1 MTSRYATSMFLGFLI
16 VSFTTAAHASHK
28 SCSFANTNGDWGFS
42 YSGNV
47 ILPTGPVPV
56 ASVGVFKQT
65 NGWLSGSETRSLGG
79 AVADETITAD
89 YTVNAD
95 CTVSYTFQVFD
106 AGVLVR
112 TAKVSVVFDDNGN
125 SARGIFTSLVL
136 TDGPVLPSVI
146 TIDARRLFLNE

>member
-1 MTSRYATSMFLGFLI
+1 MFLGFLI
-16 VSFTTAAHASHK
+16 FTFTTAAHASK

-65 NGWLSGSETRSLGG
+65 NGSLSGSETRSLGG

-95 CTVSYTFQVFD
+95 CTVAYTFQVFD
-106 AGVLVR
+106 EGVLVR
-112 TAKVSVVFDDNGN
+112 TAKVNVVYEDNGN
-125 SARGIFTSLVL
+125 SAQGIFTSLVL
-136 TDGPVLPSVI
+136 TGGPALPSVI
-146 TIDARRLFLNE
+146 TIDARRLFPNE